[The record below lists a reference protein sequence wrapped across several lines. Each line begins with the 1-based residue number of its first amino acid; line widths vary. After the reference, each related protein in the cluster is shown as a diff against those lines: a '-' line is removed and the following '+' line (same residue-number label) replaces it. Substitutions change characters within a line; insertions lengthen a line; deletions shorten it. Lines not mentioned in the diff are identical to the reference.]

1 MATFGYPKGT
11 TMTTKNV
18 GIEFTLSG
26 LQATE
31 AGIDKITGQLTGL
44 ENLTGNMNV
53 RGLQTL
59 NKSIKDLAGNFAGLR
74 GDLSSL
80 TSNLNNVS
88 TSLTGVAEKLSTAV
102 DKMSTGTRQGMRVAK
117 EATEQT
123 AKAISSAAK
132 QAESDISHLNDAVAK
147 QQAKAND
154 FMSRPRYVRA
164 NQTNAADLRYDHLL
178 ANDQKNLLKRLQEAR
193 SNFLSVD
200 ANGARRMADGQL
212 QAKFG
217 TVIAEAVKDGKTY
230 EATINRVV
238 AKIQALQAVTAG
250 YRQTVLQQAVT
261 NKQRAEYESWW
272 GGALNHRDL
281 SARQD
286 QERQARSSY
295 RFRAEAEEAQALHVN
310 KTLGA
315 QVKERARVIAQQALD
330 ENRALGK
337 QVAWRKAADEAQ
349 ALHVNK
355 TLGAQIKER
364 TKIIAQQAL
373 DENRELGNQQKRR
386 EAAIAQHLQQ
396 QRGEQMRQMEAERRG
411 SNSFAYLRENR
422 PEQLRTVLL
431 KARAAYTNQNAD
443 GSYVNT
449 DKQISKQFGPEVLQ
463 AVANTQRFS
472 QVMQELDGR
481 VASVARGL
489 KQLKANSPDVS
500 ERNKLA
506 GAGKDLKY
514 NVNAAFDPAA
524 QLRQLLTAKMAQD
537 SGRYNPEA
545 MTKKFGPQLSGI
557 VSQAGTYSA
566 ELKKVQKAVAAAE
579 DAHLRFGRTGHDV
592 FRGMTSGLGMI
603 WLSWGQILPM
613 IAGFA
618 TSAGIRAMLQ
628 VGTQFEHQMKIIQ
641 ALSQETSG
649 ALGNVQQQLLSS
661 SSSSMFAL
669 NDMVGGLKA
678 LTQAG
683 FSTQDAMK
691 NLKTVMNLS
700 LLGETSPEQSA
711 LFLAGLRNTFKNDP
725 TISDNNGNV
734 DLAQAANVTAMAAA
748 RSQTSIAEMMESMK
762 QASSVADVYNLR
774 LTDVSVALQLL
785 AERNITG
792 SAAGTATRNAM
803 EDLTGRTEKA
813 RKALQQL
820 GVSLYDTKTGTTRN
834 AFDVMA
840 DIREKMSGFSDMKR
854 NRFIQSFTDERG
866 KKLIEAY
873 LAKSDAEIR
882 DMRAQTFRAGEN
894 GGFVT
899 KGAEDINTGLQ
910 ALSGQT
916 LNTFRATAVETF
928 KEINPGLKEL
938 MGNLKQLA
946 GGSEMRGGLTALA
959 NGFLTISQ
967 VGVGA
972 VTLLAKV
979 GPALVGLG
987 GGFVAARALTAVGT
1001 GLMRLQTAAASGTL
1015 LSGLATRFPLITAA
1029 VASLTTPI
1037 GLLTAAL
1044 MAGGAAWMYF
1054 STRGSEAQERLQAAK
1069 SRMVEI
1075 STTLATIRSDV
1086 YAKFNQS
1093 EQGGSSLGE
1102 DIDSRLNQRLQ
1113 KINSQAAA
1121 LQNLAEIDAEFAAR
1135 STSLKVRSSEEDI
1148 EREMFLAGRRKSS
1161 IRQQLDEFDQ
1171 FLRAKGIKED
1181 EYQQERGKFVT
1192 AAMDAEREMYNYSL
1206 LLSQQRIEMTVREV
1220 QARKES
1226 YKTLWGFMLNDKEK
1240 QMTAKPREYVVEG
1253 GASADYTAA
1262 RSKLE
1267 ELFAA
1272 QKAGK
1277 DITPDAAALSAEV
1290 ARNLERVT
1298 ASIPTLQREA
1308 SYKSDPLDPSNL
1320 ENMAKKKVAG
1330 QQLKNAENLRANYGQ
1345 LLDGESIDLG
1355 SGTFSARSL
1364 KNLLAGQ
1371 EYSTSAKLNKPI
1383 TVKPTDQTDL
1393 PGGRET
1399 REKKG
1404 TSLLSLVEEYSGED
1418 RGVSKL
1424 LQALKAKPGSA
1435 DYKTQL
1441 EEYRNLLDQDG
1452 ESGDFAKQA
1461 GSFEAYR
1468 EQLHKY
1474 ITEHKTLQARMGRSL
1489 EASIRGIKDET
1500 SRIAE
1505 EAIPEGSSNATSALI
1520 AARRNLQRKFDEDLK
1535 SSLKDAKSPQA
1546 KTGVQEAF
1554 DRAKPSY
1561 DAEGEKQ
1568 LLARLDDL
1576 VKAAGNKAREAD
1588 STELKQRQAELRRE
1602 ESIATKPLRELEGA
1616 TTQSGNWL
1624 TRGFGSADY
1633 QYMGEME
1640 TATLRRKKREDE
1652 AALQAEREFG
1662 LKGLD
1667 QTTELYS
1674 EQKEAHDNFLTERL
1688 ANVKKVYDEEAAAA
1702 ATSLERTKSFTFQ
1715 GAVALNNMFKSMQSP
1730 AEVFGAT
1737 VDKGM
1742 KQLQTAFYDA
1752 AKGAKVSFKDIRN
1765 GFKELMLDMLAQM
1778 AANKA
1783 MEATMGLVGMGLQF
1797 VGGLASSYFGSM
1809 FGAGATTA
1817 PGFSSGTVG
1826 SGLTPGGSGL
1836 GFSAGG
1842 ASLGDFSP
1850 GVSGFSAGTGGSG
1863 LQLPAGRAAGGPVT
1877 AGRPYTVGEQ
1887 GWEVFVPDVSGSIV
1901 PNQIARNLSNAG
1913 AGDNYN
1919 VSINIVDQS
1928 TKETSSTAG
1937 ADTSKAADLGKQ
1949 IKSAVMEVL
1958 IEQKR
1963 AGGVLSR

>member
-1 MATFGYPKGT
+1 
-11 TMTTKNV
+11 MTTKNV

-88 TSLTGVAEKLSTAV
+88 TSLTGVAEKLSAAV

-123 AKAISSAAK
+123 AKAISTAAK
-132 QAESDISHLNDAVAK
+132 QAESDISHLSDAVAK

-200 ANGARRMADGQL
+200 ANGSRRMTDGQL

-250 YRQTVLQQAVT
+250 YRQTVSQQAVT

-286 QERQARSSY
+286 QERQTRSSY

-315 QVKERARVIAQQALD
+315 QVKERAR
-330 ENRALGK
+330 
-337 QVAWRKAADEAQ
+337 
-349 ALHVNK
+349 
-355 TLGAQIKER
+355 
-364 TKIIAQQAL
+364 IIAQQAL

-481 VASVARGL
+481 VAAVARGL

-506 GAGKDLKY
+506 GAGKDLQY
-514 NVNAAFDPAA
+514 NFNAAFNPAA

-592 FRGMTSGLGMI
+592 FRGLTSGVGMI

-613 IAGFA
+613 ITGFA
-618 TSAGIRAMLQ
+618 ASAGVRAMLQ
-628 VGTQFEHQMKIIQ
+628 VGSQFEHQMKVIQ

-649 ALGNVQQQLLSS
+649 AMGTVQSQILSM

-691 NLKTVMNLS
+691 NLGTVMNLS
-700 LLGETSPEQSA
+700 LLGEASPEQSA

-734 DLAQAANVTAMAAA
+734 DLGQAANITAIAAA
-748 RSQTSIAEMMESMK
+748 RSQTSITEMMESMK
-762 QASSVADVYNLR
+762 QASSVAEVYGLR

-813 RKALQQL
+813 RKALAKL
-820 GVSLYDTKTGTTRN
+820 GVSLYDQNTGTTRN
-834 AFDVMA
+834 AFDVMS
-840 DIREKMSGFSDMKR
+840 DIREKMAGFSDKKR
-854 NRFIQSFTDERG
+854 NLFIQSFTDERG
-866 KKLIEAY
+866 KKLIEAF

-899 KGAEDINTGLQ
+899 RGAEDINTGLQ
-910 ALSGQT
+910 ALSGQA
-916 LNTFRATAVETF
+916 LNTFRASAVGAF
-928 KEINPGLKEL
+928 KEINPELKEL
-938 MGNLKQLA
+938 MTGLKQLA
-946 GGSEMRGGLTALA
+946 GSSDVRDGLTAMA
-959 NGFLTISQ
+959 KGFVLISN
-967 VGVGA
+967 VGLSA
-972 VTLLAKV
+972 VSTLAKL
-979 GPALVGLG
+979 GPVLVGLG
-987 GGFVAARALTAVGT
+987 GGLLAARTAMMAFGKFQE
-1001 GLMRLQTAAASGTL
+1001 LAAAGTL
-1015 LSGLATRFPLITAA
+1015 VSRLSAGFLGL
-1029 VASLTTPI
+1029 LTPA

-1044 MAGGAAWMYF
+1044 MAGGAAFMYF
-1054 STRGSEAQERLQAAK
+1054 ATRGDAAAERMQAAK
-1069 SRMVEI
+1069 DR
-1075 STTLATIRSDV
+1075 LAELSKTMGAIRSDS
-1086 YAKFNQS
+1086 YARFNQS
-1093 EQGGSSLGE
+1093 EQGQGASIGE
-1102 DIDSRLNQRLQ
+1102 SIDHSLNQQLTKIESQ
-1113 KINSQAAA
+1113 KTA
-1121 LQNLAEIDAEFAAR
+1121 LQNLSAIDQEFR
-1135 STSLKVRSSEEDI
+1135 NRSSEAGKAATEEDI
-1148 EREMFLAGRRKSS
+1148 ERELFLTDRRRSFL
-1161 IRQQLDEFDQ
+1161 RQQLDEYTQ
-1171 FLRAKGIKED
+1171 YLRAKGIKDEESHRLQLD
-1181 EYQQERGKFVT
+1181 YAGKIKQVDDQYYEYQLQLSKLRIEQTKKEVQERNKWYMMLGLGPKSGDE
-1192 AAMDAEREMYNYSL
+1192 AAMATPAQYVKDGHARASAAAFSGKLNALHNEQVAGGNPTRELAALEAELESSLQRVGEVVNNYSKKLASREAERD
-1206 LLSQQRIEMTVREV
+1206 Q
-1220 QARKES
+1220 
-1226 YKTLWGFMLNDKEK
+1226 W
-1240 QMTAKPREYVVEG
+1240 
-1253 GASADYTAA
+1253 
-1262 RSKLE
+1262 
-1267 ELFAA
+1267 
-1272 QKAGK
+1272 
-1277 DITPDAAALSAEV
+1277 LSAYRQ
-1290 ARNLERVT
+1290 RNGGKEPPANSFALGAMSGDIAFLRGKKGEAQRLQSALVYQRDGSPNGT
-1298 ASIPTLQREA
+1298 NVSIASLRNRQ
-1308 SYKSDPLDPSNL
+1308 
-1320 ENMAKKKVAG
+1320 KV
-1330 QQLKNAENLRANYGQ
+1330 
-1345 LLDGESIDLG
+1345 IDEEKY
-1355 SGTFSARSL
+1355 T
-1364 KNLLAGQ
+1364 K
-1371 EYSTSAKLNKPI
+1371 
-1383 TVKPTDQTDL
+1383 TVQPKPTDSSDL
-1393 PGGRET
+1393 PGGREP

-1404 TSLLSLVEEYSGED
+1404 TGLLSLVDEYSGED

-1441 EEYRNLLDQDG
+1441 EEYNNLLQQDG
-1452 ESGDFAKQA
+1452 ESGEFARQA

-1468 EQLHKY
+1468 DKLAEY
-1474 ITEHKTLQARMGRSL
+1474 IREHKTLQARLDRSL
-1489 EASIRGIKDET
+1489 EKLVAGVKDET
-1500 SRIAE
+1500 SRISE
-1505 EAIPEGSSNATSALI
+1505 EAFPDGASQATVALLT
-1520 AARRNLQRKFDEDLK
+1520 ARRVAIKQFDEQLRTQLDA
-1535 SSLKDAKSPQA
+1535 AKSDEA
-1546 KTGVQEAF
+1546 KKKVTATFADGREKYIAGV
-1554 DRAKPSY
+1554 
-1561 DAEGEKQ
+1561 DAQ
-1568 LLARLDDL
+1568 QSTRLNDL
-1576 VKAAGNKAREAD
+1576 RRVAGNRAAEAD
-1588 STELKQRQAELRRE
+1588 SSQMLRLQADLRKQADDMR
-1602 ESIATKPLRELEGA
+1602 KPFRELSNVVDSINARYASGFAAATDPGNYSIGNLTSLSKDNTFVRAGSWLSQGA
-1616 TTQSGNWL
+1616 
-1624 TRGFGSADY
+1624 GSADY
-1633 QYMGEME
+1633 KYQDDMQ
-1640 TATLRRKKREDE
+1640 TAGRNRQAREDE

-1662 LKGLD
+1662 YKGLD
-1667 QTTELYS
+1667 QNSDLYA
-1674 EQKEAHDNFLTERL
+1674 EMKAAHDEFLAARLKNVERMYQAEAQAAKTAL
-1688 ANVKKVYDEEAAAA
+1688 ETTQSFTYQGAAAM
-1702 ATSLERTKSFTFQ
+1702 T
-1715 GAVALNNMFKSMQSP
+1715 NMFRSMQSP
-1730 AEVFGAT
+1730 AEVFGDT
-1737 VDKGM
+1737 VGKGM
-1742 KQLQTAFYDA
+1742 NALRQSFYDA

-1809 FGAGATTA
+1809 FGATSPVSA
-1817 PGFSSGTVG
+1817 SVVD
-1826 SGLTPGGSGL
+1826 
-1836 GFSAGG
+1836 SAGVSALGPGYVPADNLSIFDTVNGVSAG
-1842 ASLGDFSP
+1842 AFSP
-1850 GVSGFSAGTGGSG
+1850 DM
-1863 LQLPAGRAAGGPVT
+1863 AAGGGSFMQQTAQPSWIEGFRASGGPVS
-1877 AGRPYTVGEQ
+1877 AGKPYMVGEQ

-1913 AGDNYN
+1913 GGDSYN

-1928 TKETSSTAG
+1928 TKETASTAG
-1937 ADTSKAADLGKQ
+1937 GDTGKAADLGKQ

>member
-1 MATFGYPKGT
+1 
-11 TMTTKNV
+11 MTTKNV

-59 NKSIKDLAGNFAGLR
+59 NKSIKDLVGNFAGLR
-74 GDLSSL
+74 SDLSSL
-80 TSNLNNVS
+80 TSNLNNVN

-200 ANGARRMADGQL
+200 ANGARRMTDGQL

-217 TVIAEAVKDGKTY
+217 TVIAEAVKDSKTY

-261 NKQRAEYESWW
+261 NKQRAGYESWW
-272 GGALNHRDL
+272 SGALNRRD
-281 SARQD
+281 SSDRQE
-286 QERQARSSY
+286 QERQARSNY
-295 RFRAEAEEAQALHVN
+295 RFKATAEEAEELRKNKELGRILLERQTLYAKEAHRQNQLQGKIQRERQQMQA
-310 KTLGA
+310 K
-315 QVKERARVIAQQALD
+315 QELD
-330 ENRALGK
+330 E
-337 QVAWRKAADEAQ
+337 
-349 ALHVNK
+349 
-355 TLGAQIKER
+355 
-364 TKIIAQQAL
+364 
-373 DENRELGNQQKRR
+373 RR
-386 EAAIAQHLQQ
+386 SYLQ
-396 QRGEQMRQMEAERRG
+396 QMEAERKA
-411 SNSFAYLRENR
+411 SNRYAYMAENK
-422 PEQLRTVLL
+422 PQQLKDTLL
-431 KARAAYTNQNAD
+431 KARSAFLNRDESGAFR
-443 GSYVNT
+443 NT
-449 DKQISKQFGPEVLQ
+449 DKQLSSQFGPEILQ
-463 AVANTQRFS
+463 AVRSTKQFEAAMADLDRKIAEAATGLRKLKDNS
-472 QVMQELDGR
+472 KEL
-481 VASVARGL
+481 
-489 KQLKANSPDVS
+489 
-500 ERNKLA
+500 ERNRLRD
-506 GAGKDLKY
+506 AGKDLTY
-514 NVNAAFDPAA
+514 NFNAAVNPAA
-524 QLRQLLTAKMAQD
+524 QLMALKKARLAHESGFSPEQMSNTFGPKLSSIATDTAK
-537 SGRYNPEA
+537 Y
-545 MTKKFGPQLSGI
+545 K
-557 VSQAGTYSA
+557 A
-566 ELKKVQKAVAAAE
+566 ELASVQKAVAAAE
-579 DAHLRFGRTGHDV
+579 EVHLRFGRTGHDV
-592 FRGMTSGLGMI
+592 FRGLTSGVGMI

-613 IAGFA
+613 ITGFA
-618 TSAGIRAMLQ
+618 ASAGVRAMLQ
-628 VGTQFEHQMKIIQ
+628 VGSQFEHQMKVIQ

-649 ALGNVQQQLLSS
+649 ALGTVQSQLLSMS
-661 SSSSMFAL
+661 SGSMFAL

-734 DLAQAANVTAMAAA
+734 DLAQAANVTAIAAA
-748 RSQTSIAEMMESMK
+748 RSQTSISEMMESMK

-840 DIREKMSGFSDMKR
+840 DIREKMAGFSDLKR

-899 KGAEDINTGLQ
+899 KGAEDINTSLQ

-928 KEINPGLKEL
+928 KKINPGLKEL

-972 VTLLAKV
+972 ISLLAKV

-1001 GLMRLQTAAASGTL
+1001 GLMYLRTAASSGKL
-1015 LSGLATRFPLITAA
+1015 LAGLATRFPLITAA

-1044 MAGGAAWMYF
+1044 MVGGAAWMYF
-1054 STRGSEAQERLQAAK
+1054 SNKGDEAAERLSAAK
-1069 SRMVEI
+1069 TRIEGLGAS
-1075 STTLATIRSDV
+1075 LATIRADS

-1093 EQGGSSLGE
+1093 EPGQGASLGQAVDE
-1102 DIDSRLNQRLQ
+1102 RLNAQLSKISNQ
-1113 KINSQAAA
+1113 KAA
-1121 LQNLAEIDAEFAAR
+1121 LQNLAAVEEEFATRAAER
-1135 STSLKVRSSEEDI
+1135 KKGASEQDI
-1148 EREMFLAGRRKSS
+1148 ERELFLAGRRKSFL
-1161 IRQQLDEFDQ
+1161 RQQLDEFDQ
-1171 FLRAKGIKED
+1171 FLRSKGVKED
-1181 EYQQERGKFVT
+1181 EYQQARMQFVN
-1192 AAMDAEREMYNYSL
+1192 AAKDAENSLYNHELQLSL
-1206 LLSQQRIEMTVREV
+1206 LRIEQTKKEV
-1220 QARKES
+1220 AERNKW
-1226 YKTLWGFMLNDKEK
+1226 YKTLWGLTTSDEDKQSMATPAEWVTGGYSKANISGYHK
-1240 QMTAKPREYVVEG
+1240 QVEALSRDQVA
-1253 GASADYTAA
+1253 GADVTRATAA
-1262 RSKLE
+1262 LE
-1267 ELFAA
+1267 AQIRTDLAKAKTAA
-1272 QKAGK
+1272 QGFHDEWSKADSRSGK
-1277 DITPDAAALSAEV
+1277 YKAMPEV
-1290 ARNLERVT
+1290 ARQDWLSKSAADRAEAEKTVQHLT
-1298 ASIPTLQREA
+1298 TL
-1308 SYKSDPLDPSNL
+1308 L
-1320 ENMAKKKVAG
+1320 
-1330 QQLKNAENLRANYGQ
+1330 
-1345 LLDGESIDLG
+1345 
-1355 SGTFSARSL
+1355 SGTAGTGFRGQSVATL
-1364 KNLLAGQ
+1364 KA
-1371 EYSTSAKLNKPI
+1371 YSDAVNNNKLSVTPKN
-1383 TVKPTDQTDL
+1383 KPTDSSGL
-1393 PGGRET
+1393 AGGREP

-1404 TSLLSLVEEYSGED
+1404 TGLLSLVDEYSGED

-1441 EEYRNLLDQDG
+1441 EEYDNLLQQDG
-1452 ESGDFAKQA
+1452 ESGEFARQA

-1468 EQLHKY
+1468 DKLAEY
-1474 ITEHKTLQARMGRSL
+1474 IREHKTLQARLDRSL
-1489 EASIRGIKDET
+1489 EKLVAGVKDET
-1500 SRIAE
+1500 SRISE
-1505 EAIPEGSSNATSALI
+1505 EAFPDGASQATTALLT
-1520 AARRNLQRKFDEDLK
+1520 ARRAAIKQFDEQLRTQLDAAKGDEAKKKVTATFADGREKYIAGVDAQQSTRLNDLRR
-1535 SSLKDAKSPQA
+1535 
-1546 KTGVQEAF
+1546 V
-1554 DRAKPSY
+1554 
-1561 DAEGEKQ
+1561 
-1568 LLARLDDL
+1568 
-1576 VKAAGNKAREAD
+1576 AGNRAAEAD
-1588 STELKQRQAELRRE
+1588 SSQMLRLQADLRKQADDMR
-1602 ESIATKPLRELEGA
+1602 KPFRELSNVVDSINARYASGFAAATDPGNYSIGNLTSLSKDNTFVRAGSWLSQGA
-1616 TTQSGNWL
+1616 
-1624 TRGFGSADY
+1624 GSADY
-1633 QYMGEME
+1633 KYQDDMQ
-1640 TATLRRKKREDE
+1640 TAGRNRQAREDE

-1662 LKGLD
+1662 YKGLD
-1667 QTTELYS
+1667 QNSDLYA
-1674 EQKEAHDNFLTERL
+1674 EMKAAHDEFLAARLKNVERMYQAEAQAAKTAL
-1688 ANVKKVYDEEAAAA
+1688 ETTQSFTYQGAAAM
-1702 ATSLERTKSFTFQ
+1702 T
-1715 GAVALNNMFKSMQSP
+1715 NMFRSMQSP
-1730 AEVFGAT
+1730 AEVFGDT
-1737 VDKGM
+1737 VGKGM
-1742 KQLQTAFYDA
+1742 NALRQSFYDA

-1850 GVSGFSAGTGGSG
+1850 GVSGFSPGTVGTGISW
-1863 LQLPAGRAAGGPVT
+1863 PGRAAGGSVT
-1877 AGRPYTVGEQ
+1877 AGQPYTVGEQ

-1913 AGDNYN
+1913 GGDSYN

-1928 TKETSSTAG
+1928 TKETASTAG
-1937 ADTSKAADLGKQ
+1937 GDTSKSADLGKQ

>member
-1 MATFGYPKGT
+1 
-11 TMTTKNV
+11 MTTKNV

-59 NKSIKDLAGNFAGLR
+59 NKSIKDLVGNFAGLR
-74 GDLSSL
+74 SDLSSL
-80 TSNLNNVS
+80 TSNLNNVN

-132 QAESDISHLNDAVAK
+132 QAESDISHLSDAIAK

-200 ANGARRMADGQL
+200 ASGARRMTDGQL

-250 YRQTVLQQAVT
+250 YRQTVLQQAVAA
-261 NKQRAEYESWW
+261 KQRAGYESWW
-272 GGALNHRDL
+272 SGALNLRDL

-286 QERQARSSY
+286 QERQTRSNY
-295 RFRAEAEEAQALHVN
+295 RFKATAEEAEELRKN
-310 KTLGA
+310 KELGRILLERQTLY
-315 QVKERARVIAQQALD
+315 
-330 ENRALGK
+330 
-337 QVAWRKAADEAQ
+337 ADEAHRQNQLLGKIQRDRQQMQ
-349 ALHVNK
+349 AK
-355 TLGAQIKER
+355 QE
-364 TKIIAQQAL
+364 L
-373 DENRELGNQQKRR
+373 DERR
-386 EAAIAQHLQQ
+386 SYLQ
-396 QRGEQMRQMEAERRG
+396 QMEAERKA
-411 SNSFAYLRENR
+411 SNRYAYMAENK
-422 PEQLRTVLL
+422 PQQLKDTLL
-431 KARAAYTNQNAD
+431 KARSAFLNRDESGAFR
-443 GSYVNT
+443 NT
-449 DKQISKQFGPEVLQ
+449 DKQLSSQFGPEILQ
-463 AVANTQRFS
+463 AVRSTKQFEAAMADLERKIAEAATGLRKLKDNS
-472 QVMQELDGR
+472 KELEKNRLRD
-481 VASVARGL
+481 
-489 KQLKANSPDVS
+489 
-500 ERNKLA
+500 
-506 GAGKDLKY
+506 AGKDLTY
-514 NVNAAFDPAA
+514 NFNAAVNPAA
-524 QLRQLLTAKMAQD
+524 QLTSLKKARLAYESGFSPEQMSSTFGPKLSSIAADTAK
-537 SGRYNPEA
+537 YN
-545 MTKKFGPQLSGI
+545 
-557 VSQAGTYSA
+557 A
-566 ELKKVQKAVAAAE
+566 ELAKVQKAVAAAE
-579 DAHLRFGRTGHDV
+579 EAHLRFGRTGHDV
-592 FRGMTSGLGMI
+592 FRGLTSGVGMI

-613 IAGFA
+613 ITGFA
-618 TSAGIRAMLQ
+618 ASAGVRAMLQ
-628 VGTQFEHQMKIIQ
+628 VGSQFEHQMKVIQ

-649 ALGNVQQQLLSS
+649 ALGTVQSQLLSMS
-661 SSSSMFAL
+661 SGSMFAL

-683 FSTQDAMK
+683 FNTQDAMK

-734 DLAQAANVTAMAAA
+734 DLAQAANITAIAAA
-748 RSQTSIAEMMESMK
+748 RSQTSISEMMESMK

-840 DIREKMSGFSDMKR
+840 DIREKMAGFSDMKR

-972 VTLLAKV
+972 ISLLAKV

-1001 GLMRLQTAAASGTL
+1001 GLMSLQTAAASGTL

-1029 VASLTTPI
+1029 VASLTTPV

-1054 STRGSEAQERLQAAK
+1054 SNKGDEAANRLSAAK
-1069 SRMVEI
+1069 SRIDGLNASMSTI
-1075 STTLATIRSDV
+1075 SADA

-1093 EQGGSSLGE
+1093 EPGQGSSIGE
-1102 DIDSRLNQRLQ
+1102 SIDHALNGQLAKISSQ
-1113 KINSQAAA
+1113 KTA
-1121 LQNLAEIDAEFAAR
+1121 LQNLAAIEAEFQ
-1135 STSLKVRSSEEDI
+1135 SRSSEVKKGATEEDLQ
-1148 EREMFLAGRRKSS
+1148 REMFLVERRKSFL
-1161 IRQQLDEFDQ
+1161 RQQLDEYVQ
-1171 FLRAKGIKED
+1171 FLRAKGIHDEESKNIQLKYANEIKSVED
-1181 EYQQERGKFVT
+1181 QY
-1192 AAMDAEREMYNYSL
+1192 YNYQL
-1206 LLSQQRIEMTVREV
+1206 ELSKQRIEQTKQEV
-1220 QARKES
+1220 LERNKW
-1226 YKTLWGFMLNDKEK
+1226 YKTLGGAFTSNSDKQQLATPKEWQDAGYGRASIQAISGKLQALHKDQQAGADVSSRLAPLEVEINQELDKAKANVSTYSKMYADSAARRSEWLSRYKERSGGSEPPANNSYMQMLNNDVQYSQKK
-1240 QMTAKPREYVVEG
+1240 MRTAQG
-1253 GASADYTAA
+1253 
-1262 RSKLE
+1262 L
-1267 ELFAA
+1267 
-1272 QKAGK
+1272 QKA
-1277 DITPDAAALSAEV
+1277 LSDLLSGGV
-1290 ARNLERVT
+1290 HT
-1298 ASIPTLQREA
+1298 
-1308 SYKSDPLDPSNL
+1308 
-1320 ENMAKKKVAG
+1320 
-1330 QQLKNAENLRANYGQ
+1330 NYY
-1345 LLDGESIDLG
+1345 DVSVE
-1355 SGTFSARSL
+1355 SL
-1364 KNLLAGQ
+1364 KGYQKNRNQ
-1371 EYSTSAKLNKPI
+1371 EKLTKPVD
-1383 TVKPTDQTDL
+1383 VKPTDIGGL
-1393 PGGRET
+1393 PSSGHER
-1399 REKKG
+1399 KG
-1404 TSLLSLVEEYSGED
+1404 TSLLSLVDEYSGED

-1424 LQALKAKPGSA
+1424 LQALKSGPGTD

-1441 EEYRNLLDQDG
+1441 EEYKNLLSQDG
-1452 ESGDFAKQA
+1452 ESGEFARQA

-1468 EQLHKY
+1468 VQLHDY
-1474 ITEHKTLQARMGRSL
+1474 ITKHKTLQARLDRSL
-1489 EASIRGIKDET
+1489 DAVIRGVEDET
-1500 SRIAE
+1500 ARIE
-1505 EAIPEGSSNATSALI
+1505 KDAIPEGASNATSALLV
-1520 AARRNLQRKFDEDLK
+1520 AKRNLQRKFDEDQRSELEK
-1535 SSLKDAKSPQA
+1535 AKSPAAKQA
-1546 KTGVQEAF
+1546 VKRAF
-1554 DRAKPSY
+1554 ARREDEY
-1561 DAEGEKQ
+1561 DAASEKQ
-1568 LLARLDDL
+1568 LVTRLDDI
-1576 VKAAGNKAREAD
+1576 VKSVGNKARESDAA
-1588 STELKQRQAELRRE
+1588 SLTQLRAEIARQ
-1602 ESIATKPLRELEGA
+1602 ESEAMKPVRELAMVMNATPSWIGGQSAGGKDGQTGFSLSTLKSWVTSGTGA
-1616 TTQSGNWL
+1616 
-1624 TRGFGSADY
+1624 ADY
-1633 QYMGEME
+1633 QHADVME
-1640 TATLRRKKREDE
+1640 NVAIKRKQREQE
-1652 AALQAEREFG
+1652 AILLAEKEFG

-1667 QTTELYS
+1667 ADDARYAK
-1674 EQKEAHDNFLTERL
+1674 QKEAHDAFLAERL
-1688 ANVKKVYDEEAAAA
+1688 ANIKQMYDEEAAAA
-1702 ATSLERTKSFTFQ
+1702 NSALERTKTFAFQ
-1715 GAVALNNMFKSMQSP
+1715 GALAMNTMFKSMQSP
-1730 AEVFGAT
+1730 AEVFSSTA
-1737 VDKGM
+1737 VKGM
-1742 KQLQTAFYDA
+1742 QQLQKAFYDS
-1752 AKGAKVSFKDIRN
+1752 AKGAKLSFKDIRN
-1765 GFKELMLDMLAQM
+1765 GFRDLMIDMLAQM

-1783 MEATMGLVGMGLQF
+1783 MEATMGLVGMGLQAL
-1797 VGGLASSYFGSM
+1797 GTMAGSYFSSV
-1809 FGAGATTA
+1809 FAPTPTA
-1817 PGFSSGTVG
+1817 AGFSNGTIGSGITAGGGTGFTAGGGVGLQYGGGNAVSFGPSFDAGTVPTN
-1826 SGLTPGGSGL
+1826 LDVP
-1836 GFSAGG
+1836 SAG
-1842 ASLGDFSP
+1842 
-1850 GVSGFSAGTGGSG
+1850 VSF
-1863 LQLPAGRAAGGPVT
+1863 LPHRAAGGAVS
-1877 AGRPYTVGEQ
+1877 AGKPYMIGEQ
-1887 GWEVFVPDVSGSIV
+1887 GWELFVPDTSGNIV
-1901 PNQIARNLSNAG
+1901 PNNVARNLAG
-1913 AGDNYN
+1913 GGGNDVYN
-1919 VSINIVDQS
+1919 VNVTIVDQTRTEQTSGKAESGS
-1928 TKETSSTAG
+1928 T
-1937 ADTSKAADLGKQ
+1937 AADLGKQ
-1949 IKSAVMEVL
+1949 IKAAVMEVL

-1963 AGGVLSR
+1963 SGGVLSR

>member
-1 MATFGYPKGT
+1 
-11 TMTTKNV
+11 MTTKNV

-59 NKSIKDLAGNFAGLR
+59 NKSIKDLVGNFAGLR
-74 GDLSSL
+74 SDLSSL
-80 TSNLNNVS
+80 TSNLNNVN

-178 ANDQKNLLKRLQEAR
+178 ANDQKTLLKRLQEAR

-200 ANGARRMADGQL
+200 ANGARRMTDGQL

-250 YRQTVLQQAVT
+250 YRQTVLQQAVAT
-261 NKQRAEYESWW
+261 KQRAGYESWW
-272 GGALNHRDL
+272 SGALNRRDL
-281 SARQD
+281 SDRQE
-286 QERQARSSY
+286 QERQARSNY
-295 RFRAEAEEAQALHVN
+295 RFKATAEEAEELRKN
-310 KTLGA
+310 KELGRILL
-315 QVKERARVIAQQALD
+315 ERQKMFD
-330 ENRALGK
+330 
-337 QVAWRKAADEAQ
+337 DEAHRQNQLQGKIQRERQQMQ
-349 ALHVNK
+349 ANQELV
-355 TLGAQIKER
+355 ER
-364 TKIIAQQAL
+364 
-373 DENRELGNQQKRR
+373 RGY
-386 EAAIAQHLQQ
+386 LQ
-396 QRGEQMRQMEAERRG
+396 QMEAERNA
-411 SNSFAYLRENR
+411 SNRYAYMAEHK
-422 PEQLRTVLL
+422 PQQLKDTLL
-431 KARAAYTNQNAD
+431 KARSAFLNRDESGAFR
-443 GSYVNT
+443 NT
-449 DKQISKQFGPEVLQ
+449 DKQLSAQFGPEILQ
-463 AVANTQRFS
+463 AVRSTKQFEAAMADLERKIAEAATGLRKLKDNS
-472 QVMQELDGR
+472 KEL
-481 VASVARGL
+481 
-489 KQLKANSPDVS
+489 
-500 ERNKLA
+500 ERNRLRD
-506 GAGKDLKY
+506 AGKDLTY
-514 NVNAAFDPAA
+514 NFNAAVNPAA
-524 QLRQLLTAKMAQD
+524 QLMALKKARLAHESGFSPEQMSNTFGPKLSSIAADTAK
-537 SGRYNPEA
+537 Y
-545 MTKKFGPQLSGI
+545 K
-557 VSQAGTYSA
+557 A
-566 ELKKVQKAVAAAE
+566 ELASVQKAVAAAE
-579 DAHLRFGRTGHDV
+579 EAHLRFGRTGHDV
-592 FRGMTSGLGMI
+592 FRGLTSGVGMI

-613 IAGFA
+613 LTGFA
-618 TSAGIRAMLQ
+618 ASAGVRAMLQ
-628 VGTQFEHQMKIIQ
+628 TGSQFEHQMKVIQ

-649 ALGNVQQQLLSS
+649 ALGTVQSQLLSMS
-661 SSSSMFAL
+661 SGSMFAL

-683 FSTQDAMK
+683 FNTQDAMK

-734 DLAQAANVTAMAAA
+734 DLAQAANITAIAAA
-748 RSQTSIAEMMESMK
+748 RSQTSISEMMESMK

-840 DIREKMSGFSDMKR
+840 DIREKMAGFSDMKR

-972 VTLLAKV
+972 ISLLAKV

-1001 GLMRLQTAAASGTL
+1001 GLMSLQTAAASGTL

-1054 STRGSEAQERLQAAK
+1054 SNKGDEAAERLSAAK
-1069 SRMVEI
+1069 TRIEGLGAS
-1075 STTLATIRSDV
+1075 LATIRADS

-1093 EQGGSSLGE
+1093 EPGQGASLGQAVDE
-1102 DIDSRLNQRLQ
+1102 RLNAQLSKISSQ
-1113 KINSQAAA
+1113 KEA
-1121 LQNLAEIDAEFAAR
+1121 LQNLAAVEEEFATRAAER
-1135 STSLKVRSSEEDI
+1135 KKGASEQDI
-1148 EREMFLAGRRKSS
+1148 ERELFLAGRRKSFL
-1161 IRQQLDEFDQ
+1161 RQQLDEFDQ
-1171 FLRAKGIKED
+1171 FLRSKGVKED
-1181 EYQQERGKFVT
+1181 EYQQARMQFVN
-1192 AAMDAEREMYNYSL
+1192 AAKDAENSLYNHELQLSL
-1206 LLSQQRIEMTVREV
+1206 LRIEQTKKEV
-1220 QARKES
+1220 AERNKW
-1226 YKTLWGFMLNDKEK
+1226 YKTLWGLNTSDEDKQSMATPAEWVTGGYSKANISGYHK
-1240 QMTAKPREYVVEG
+1240 QVEALSRDQVA
-1253 GASADYTAA
+1253 GADVTRATAA
-1262 RSKLE
+1262 LE
-1267 ELFAA
+1267 AQIRTDLAKAKTAA
-1272 QKAGK
+1272 QGFHDEWSKADSRSGK
-1277 DITPDAAALSAEV
+1277 YKTMPEV
-1290 ARNLERVT
+1290 ARQDWLSKSAADRAEAEKAVQHLT
-1298 ASIPTLQREA
+1298 TL
-1308 SYKSDPLDPSNL
+1308 L
-1320 ENMAKKKVAG
+1320 
-1330 QQLKNAENLRANYGQ
+1330 
-1345 LLDGESIDLG
+1345 
-1355 SGTFSARSL
+1355 SGTAGTGFRGQSVATL
-1364 KNLLAGQ
+1364 KA
-1371 EYSTSAKLNKPI
+1371 YSDAVNNNKLSVTPKN
-1383 TVKPTDQTDL
+1383 KPTDMIGLPGDL
-1393 PGGRET
+1393 QGGRED

-1404 TSLLSLVEEYSGED
+1404 TSLLSLVDEYSGED

-1424 LQALKAKPGSA
+1424 LQALKSGPGTD

-1441 EEYRNLLDQDG
+1441 EEYKNLLSQDG
-1452 ESGDFAKQA
+1452 ESGEFARQA

-1468 EQLHKY
+1468 VQLHDY
-1474 ITEHKTLQARMGRSL
+1474 ITKHKTLQARLDRNL
-1489 EASIRGIKDET
+1489 DAVIRGVEDET
-1500 SRIAE
+1500 ARIE
-1505 EAIPEGSSNATSALI
+1505 KDAIPEGASNATSALLV
-1520 AARRNLQRKFDEDLK
+1520 AKRNLQRKFDEDQRSELEK
-1535 SSLKDAKSPQA
+1535 AKSPAAKQA
-1546 KTGVQEAF
+1546 VKRAF
-1554 DRAKPSY
+1554 ARREDEY
-1561 DAEGEKQ
+1561 DAASEKQ
-1568 LLARLDDL
+1568 LVTRLDDI
-1576 VKAAGNKAREAD
+1576 VKSVGNKARESDAA
-1588 STELKQRQAELRRE
+1588 SLTQLRAEIARQ
-1602 ESIATKPLRELEGA
+1602 ESEAMKPVRELATVMNATPSWLGGQSAGGKDGQTGFSLSTLKSWVTSGTGA
-1616 TTQSGNWL
+1616 
-1624 TRGFGSADY
+1624 ADY
-1633 QYMGEME
+1633 QHADVME
-1640 TATLRRKKREDE
+1640 NVAIKRKQREQE
-1652 AALQAEREFG
+1652 AILLAEKEFG

-1667 QTTELYS
+1667 VDDARYAK
-1674 EQKEAHDNFLTERL
+1674 QKEAHDAFLAERL
-1688 ANVKKVYDEEAAAA
+1688 ANIKQMYDEEAAAA
-1702 ATSLERTKSFTFQ
+1702 NSALERTKTFAFQ
-1715 GAVALNNMFKSMQSP
+1715 GALAMNTMFKSMQSP
-1730 AEVFGAT
+1730 AEVFSSTA
-1737 VDKGM
+1737 VKGM
-1742 KQLQTAFYDA
+1742 QQLQKAFYDS
-1752 AKGAKVSFKDIRN
+1752 AKGAKLSFKDIRN
-1765 GFKELMLDMLAQM
+1765 GFRDLMIDMLAQM

-1783 MEATMGLVGMGLQF
+1783 MEATMGLVGMGLQAL
-1797 VGGLASSYFGSM
+1797 GTMAGSYFSSV
-1809 FGAGATTA
+1809 FAPTPTA
-1817 PGFSSGTVG
+1817 AGFSNGTIGSGITAGGGTGFTAGGGVGLQYGGGNAVSFGPSFDAGTVPTN
-1826 SGLTPGGSGL
+1826 LDVP
-1836 GFSAGG
+1836 SAG
-1842 ASLGDFSP
+1842 
-1850 GVSGFSAGTGGSG
+1850 VSF
-1863 LQLPAGRAAGGPVT
+1863 LPHRAAGGAVS
-1877 AGRPYTVGEQ
+1877 AGKPYMIGEQ
-1887 GWEVFVPDVSGSIV
+1887 GWELFVPDTSGNIV
-1901 PNQIARNLSNAG
+1901 PNNVARNLAG
-1913 AGDNYN
+1913 GGGNDVYN
-1919 VSINIVDQS
+1919 VNVTIVDQTRTEQTSGKAESGS
-1928 TKETSSTAG
+1928 T
-1937 ADTSKAADLGKQ
+1937 AADLGKQ
-1949 IKSAVMEVL
+1949 IKAAVMEVL

-1963 AGGVLSR
+1963 SGGVLSR